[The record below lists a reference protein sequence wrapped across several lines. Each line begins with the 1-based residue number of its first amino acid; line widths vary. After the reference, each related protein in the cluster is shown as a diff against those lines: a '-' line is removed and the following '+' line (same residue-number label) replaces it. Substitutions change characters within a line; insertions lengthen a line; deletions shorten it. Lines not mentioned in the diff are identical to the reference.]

1 MPRLFTGLE
10 IPAHVSSRLSLIK
23 GGIPGARWVAPEN
36 YHITLRFIGDID
48 NLLAREIAFSLDQ
61 IDRASFEIII
71 DGLTILGGEKPRAL
85 VAHVQDS
92 PALSQLQSEQE
103 TLMRRLGM
111 IPETRKFT
119 PHITLAR
126 LKNTTP
132 FNAATFLGARGMFET
147 SKFLASRFVLYSS
160 RDSIGGGPYV
170 VEAAYPLR

>member
-10 IPAHVSSRLSLIK
+10 IPAHLSSRLSLLK
-23 GGIPGARWVAPEN
+23 GGLPGARWVEPEN
-36 YHITLRFIGDID
+36 YHITLRFIGDVD

-61 IDRASFEIII
+61 IDRASFEVVI
-71 DGLTILGGEKPRAL
+71 DGLTILGNEKPRAL

-92 PALSQLQSEQE
+92 LALSQLQSEQE
-103 TLMRRLGM
+103 RLSRRLGM
-111 IPETRKFT
+111 IPETRKFF

-132 FNAATFLGARGMFET
+132 SDAAAFLGARGIFET

-160 RDSIGGGPYV
+160 RDSIGGGPYL

>member
-10 IPAHVSSRLSLIK
+10 IPSHVSSRLSLLK
-23 GGIPGARWVAPEN
+23 GGIPGARWVEPEN
-36 YHITLRFIGDID
+36 YHITLCFIGDID

-71 DGLTILGGEKPRAL
+71 DGLTILGSEKPRAL

-92 PALSQLQSEQE
+92 LALSQLQSEQE
-103 TLMRRLGM
+103 RMMRRLGM
-111 IPETRKFT
+111 IPETRKFI

-126 LKNTTP
+126 LKNTAP
-132 FNAATFLGARGMFET
+132 SDAATFLGARGMFEA

-160 RDSIGGGPYV
+160 RNSIGGGPYV